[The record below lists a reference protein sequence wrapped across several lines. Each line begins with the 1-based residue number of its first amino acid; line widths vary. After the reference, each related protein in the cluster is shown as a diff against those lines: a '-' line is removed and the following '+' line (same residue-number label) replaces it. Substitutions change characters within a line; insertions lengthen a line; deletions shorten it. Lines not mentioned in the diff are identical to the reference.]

1 MDEENNQL
9 EQEITSADQE
19 EDLLAEGD
27 ENVEENPEIARRWQK
42 SLTNVGRQN

>member
-27 ENVEENPEIARRWQK
+27 ENVEENPEMEARQERPH
-42 SLTNVGRQN
+42 GHDC